1 MLVCGCFFLHKSR
14 MAQEELRL
22 KAIAIGGDSNDAKS
36 PSRLCIVVT
45 ITRRELSAWQL
56 V

>member
-1 MLVCGCFFLHKSR
+1 MWVFFLLKSR

-22 KAIAIGGDSNDAKS
+22 KAIAIGGDSNDTKS
-36 PSRLCIVVT
+36 ALRLCIVVT
-45 ITRRELSAWQL
+45 ITRREWSAWQP

>member
-1 MLVCGCFFLHKSR
+1 MLVLWVFSLLKSR

-22 KAIAIGGDSNDAKS
+22 KAIAIGGDSNDTKF

-45 ITRRELSAWQL
+45 ITRREWSA
-56 V
+56 